1 MNRWESF
8 KIRKDA
14 IINANICARRKMES
28 SMMLLIQINVDA
40 FTRRLWE
47 RYHRYKR
54 ELYAHNKMMFI
65 LKIHLVTFLA
75 KRFKR
80 GREVKTRL
88 HRQLRSAITFQAR
101 VLHSLY
107 KPHMKARVILHFM
120 IEQDFRKTLSKKFK
134 RTRELITLI
143 QGKFRNSIDIY
154 DAKLK
159 VLQKMWNKESSD
171 LLKLTTSGAGK
182 SNKSLKDLGRRV
194 TLIDKTIVQAC
205 LRMYLNACIKRHSI
219 AFF

>member
-1 MNRWESF
+1 MLLVQ
-8 KIRKDA
+8 
-14 IINANICARRKMES
+14 INA
-28 SMMLLIQINVDA
+28 DA
-40 FTRRLWE
+40 FVRGLWE
-47 RYHRYKR
+47 RYDRYKR
-54 ELYAHNKMMFI
+54 ELYAHNKMIFI

-80 GREVKTRL
+80 GREVETRL

-101 VLHSLY
+101 MLHSLY

-134 RTRELITLI
+134 RTRALIMLI

-159 VLQKMWNKESSD
+159 VLQ
-171 LLKLTTSGAGK
+171 
-182 SNKSLKDLGRRV
+182 
-194 TLIDKTIVQAC
+194 
-205 LRMYLNACIKRHSI
+205 
-219 AFF
+219 